1 MRAMTVLILSLAAS
15 LATPAR
21 AEQWQQLE
29 ARDRP
34 ITVTASGVV
43 TSSETLRFGPPP
55 SQSWRI
61 TITKLAREGTRVKQG
76 DVLAEFDGAATDD
89 RIKQKE
95 AELAR
100 KQSELASLIETQAR
114 EIEEG
119 KVRLAEA
126 ESAAEKAARKAAV
139 DPKVYAGLEYRKLV
153 EERRA
158 AEDRYRREQ
167 SRMDLVERV
176 RQSKVAELEADIR
189 RLESEVA
196 GARAELDSFTIR
208 APRDGL
214 VIVGTDQEGQKLDVN
229 DAVNP
234 GMTVVEVIDDNA
246 LVIEAEVAEFAAAR
260 LEVGQPARV
269 ALDVAGGGDLDGT
282 VVEVSSIVRRQ
293 SRFSQAMV
301 RDVTIRLDE
310 RVAELRPGMSTQ
322 VTLVVDTVTDAIAV
336 PEQALRYRDGRPGL
350 VVRGSGW
357 QPVTLGG
364 VSAGMRIVSDGVA
377 AGQEIQL

>member
-1 MRAMTVLILSLAAS
+1 MRTTPLLILSLAVLA
-15 LATPAR
+15 ATPAS

-43 TSSETLRFGPPP
+43 ASSEALRFGPPP

-61 TITKLAREGTRVKQG
+61 TITKLAREGTRVKKG

-89 RIKQKE
+89 RKKEKE

-114 EIEEG
+114 EIEED

-126 ESAAEKAARKAAV
+126 ESAAEKSARKAAV
-139 DPKVYAGLEYRKLV
+139 DPRVYAGLEYRKLV

-167 SRMDLVERV
+167 SRMGLVERV

-189 RLESEVA
+189 RLESEVS

-214 VIVGTDQEGQKLDVN
+214 VIVGTDQEGKKLDVN

-234 GMTVVEVIDDNA
+234 GMTVVEVIDDSA
-246 LVIEAEVAEFAAAR
+246 LVIETEVPEFAAAR
-260 LEVGQPARV
+260 LRVGQPATV
-269 ALDVAGGGDLDGT
+269 ALDVAGGGELDGT
-282 VVEVSSIVRRQ
+282 VAEVSSIVRR
-293 SRFSQAMV
+293 RT
-301 RDVTIRLDE
+301 R
-310 RVAELRPGMSTQ
+310 
-322 VTLVVDTVTDAIAV
+322 
-336 PEQALRYRDGRPGL
+336 GL
-350 VVRGSGW
+350 PFR
-357 QPVTLGG
+357 
-364 VSAGMRIVSDGVA
+364 
-377 AGQEIQL
+377 

>member
-1 MRAMTVLILSLAAS
+1 MRATTVFMLLLAAFS
-15 LATPAR
+15 AAPAQ
-21 AEQWQQLE
+21 AEQWQALE

-43 TSSETLRFGPPP
+43 ASSEALRFGPPP

-61 TITKLAREGTRVKQG
+61 TITKLAREGTRVKKG

-89 RIKQKE
+89 RKKEKE

-114 EIEEG
+114 EIEED

-126 ESAAEKAARKAAV
+126 ESEAEKAARKAAV
-139 DPKVYAGLEYRKLV
+139 DPRVYAGLEYKKLV

-158 AEDRYRREQ
+158 AEERYRREQ
-167 SRMDLVERV
+167 SRMGLVERV

-189 RLESEVA
+189 RLESEVS
-196 GARAELDSFTIR
+196 GASAELDSFTIR
-208 APRDGL
+208 SPRDGL
-214 VIVGTDQEGQKLDVN
+214 VIVGTDQEGKKLDVN

-234 GMTVVEVIDDNA
+234 GMTVVEVIDDTS
-246 LVIEAEVAEFAAAR
+246 LVIETEIPEFAAAR
-260 LEVGQPARV
+260 LKVGQPASV
-269 ALDVAGGGDLDGT
+269 ALDVAGGGELGGT
-282 VVEVSSIVRRQ
+282 VAEVSSIVRRQ

-301 RDVTIRLDE
+301 RDVAIRLDE
-310 RVAELRPGMSTQ
+310 AVPDLRPGMSTQ
-322 VTLVVDTVTDAIAV
+322 VTLVVDTVTNAIAV
-336 PEQALRYRDGRPGL
+336 PEQALRYRDGQPGL

-364 VSAGMRIVSDGVA
+364 ISAGMRIVADGVA
-377 AGQEIQL
+377 AGPEIE

>member
-1 MRAMTVLILSLAAS
+1 MGVRVTALLLAVLAA
-15 LATPAR
+15 PA
-21 AEQWQQLE
+21 AHADQWQRLE

-43 TSSETLRFGPPP
+43 ASSQALRFGPPP

-61 TITKLAREGTRVKQG
+61 TITKLAREGTRVGKG

-89 RIKQKE
+89 RKKEKE

-114 EIEEG
+114 EVEED

-158 AEDRYRREQ
+158 AEERYRREQ
-167 SRMDLVERV
+167 SRMDLVARV
-176 RQSKVAELEADIR
+176 RRSKVAELEADIR

-196 GARAELDSFTIR
+196 GANAELDSFTIR

-234 GMTVVEVIDDNA
+234 GMTVVEVIDDTS
-246 LVIEAEVAEFAAAR
+246 LVIEAEVPEFAAAR

-269 ALDVAGGGDLDGT
+269 ALDVAGGGEIRGT

-301 RDVTIRLDE
+301 RDVAIRLDE
-310 RVAELRPGMSTQ
+310 AVPDLRPGMSTQ

-364 VSAGMRIVSDGVA
+364 TSAGMRIVADGVA
-377 AGQEIQL
+377 AGQEIEL